1 MLLHFRT
8 VEGDAC
14 DGEGEDG
21 DGRSGEGPLQG
32 VVVLGVPG
40 QRVAR
45 AKDFPEVT
53 AGDGR
58 DQLGSFRGGRG
69 ASLSKVVIQDR
80 KGFGLIVKSN
90 AKVLLHVTDTRLR
103 AVRDLIW
110 RGGVILDSWRD
121 RI

>member
-1 MLLHFRT
+1 
-8 VEGDAC
+8 
-14 DGEGEDG
+14 
-21 DGRSGEGPLQG
+21 
-32 VVVLGVPG
+32 VLGVPG